1 MRWLPRK
8 VLDRINKINR
18 IVFKQVGQE
27 IQEIRRGLA
36 TPVFLLLLLF
46 SMLNSVNL
54 VNPV

>member
-1 MRWLPRK
+1 MI
-8 VLDRINKINR
+8 DR

-46 SMLNSVNL
+46 YRLKSC
-54 VNPV
+54 

>member
-1 MRWLPRK
+1 MI
-8 VLDRINKINR
+8 DR

-46 SMLNSVNL
+46 SMLKFC
-54 VNPV
+54 